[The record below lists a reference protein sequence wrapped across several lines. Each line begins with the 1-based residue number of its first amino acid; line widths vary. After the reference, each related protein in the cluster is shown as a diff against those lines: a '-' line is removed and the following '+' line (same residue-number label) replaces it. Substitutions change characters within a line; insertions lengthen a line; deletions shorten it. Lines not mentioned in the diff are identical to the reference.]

1 LNLNQKL
8 AVLLMPKPQA
18 KRINLRKIKLLFRI
32 YSNLSPHKADS
43 AQNPQKTN
51 LKSSRRKNSRI
62 SLQILLLVRLFPGL
76 VIVFDI
82 LRVKVVFADF
92 AGLGVVF
99 RRSG

>member
-1 LNLNQKL
+1 
-8 AVLLMPKPQA
+8 MPKPQA

-32 YSNLSPHKADS
+32 YLNLSLRKADS
-43 AQNPQKTN
+43 AQNLQKKKTN

-62 SLQILLLVRLFPGL
+62 SLQILLLARLFSGL

-82 LRVKVVFADF
+82 LRIKVVFADP

>member
-1 LNLNQKL
+1 
-8 AVLLMPKPQA
+8 MPKPQA
-18 KRINLRKIKLLFRI
+18 KLINLRKIKLLFRI

-43 AQNPQKTN
+43 AQNLKKTN